1 MSEMKRYSV
10 GIDLGTSNTV
20 LAYAQAGSDE
30 IRVFEIEQLV
40 SPGEVAARALLP
52 SVRYHAAQGELSAGD
67 LQLPWSEGQ
76 WASSAVA
83 DKGAGQAAGPG
94 ANAGTGQTP
103 SQRAD
108 QDTRQAVGQRAV
120 QNARQ
125 VDGQRADQNATR
137 TTSPSA
143 TENAVHTA
151 SQRANNAA
159 VPFGDGSDAQAV
171 VIGRLARLLGAQIP
185 GRLVT
190 SAKSWLSHASVDRVA
205 PILPWGAA
213 DEVHKVSPVEASAS
227 YLAHVRAAW
236 NQRFPDAPLEHQDV
250 VLTVPASFDEGA
262 RALTVEAARMAG
274 LPALRL
280 LEEPQAAF
288 YDWLFHHRERLRA
301 ELAHT
306 RLVLICDVG
315 GGTTDLTLIEVSMA
329 DGEPQL
335 TRIGVGNHLML
346 GGDNMDLALAHLV
359 EARLAGG
366 GERTR
371 LSAASLSQ
379 LVERCRGAKELLLG
393 AQAPESA
400 SITLLGAGSRLVG
413 GARTAQITRDEV
425 ERVIVD
431 GFFPAVASHERPGRP
446 RGAIVEFGLPYATDA
461 AVTRHIAAFLSR
473 FEAQS
478 RKALGRDG
486 RDGRDAGAANGGDA
500 RTAKDAGAEAA
511 SDPTPRVDAASD
523 ASAQP
528 SPLPVPDTLLLNGGV
543 FRAHA
548 LTQRLANTLRT
559 WRGEPLNVLHN
570 DNPDVAVARGA
581 VAYSLARAGGA
592 PKIGGGSPRSYF
604 LVLDE
609 TAGGKQESQ
618 PAQRGICLLP
628 RGTEEGHEIL
638 IADRTFALRLGHP
651 VRFHLV
657 SSSADTVYAPGELAD
672 LTSGDFVRLPPIA
685 TIVQPR
691 GASSARETAVRIA
704 TSLTELG
711 TLEVHCIDRDNPAE
725 RWLLEFQLRRE
736 DAQVNLADDSTQA
749 RHPRLNEAIEQ
760 IDRCFGSRSQNVDK
774 KEVKRLRA
782 QLEQLLGSRESW
794 DSALLRELFG
804 ALWERARRRRRS
816 ADHERL
822 WLNLA
827 GYCVRPGFGYPLDEW
842 RVEQLWSLF
851 DDGIQYVQ
859 ESQVWSEWWT
869 LWRRAA
875 GGLDE
880 SAQLRVLDAM
890 HYLQTAAQSR
900 HKLPFDVSKTGI
912 ADMVRLSA
920 SLERIPVARK
930 IELGESV
937 LARLQKPSENHQ
949 SWWAVG
955 RIGARRPFYGSAH
968 SVVPPEVA
976 SQWLDAILA
985 LDWKKVDPAAFAAVQ
1000 IARMTGDR
1008 SRDVP
1013 EEMRNAVLR
1022 RLEAASA
1029 PRVWVTMVSET
1040 VELDNADEGRVFGES
1055 LPAGLKLISD

>member
-1 MSEMKRYSV
+1 MTEMKRYKV

-20 LAYAQAGSDE
+20 LAYAEAGNASE
-30 IRVFEIEQLV
+30 PIRVFEIEQLV
-40 SPGEVAARALLP
+40 SPGEVAARPLLP
-52 SVRYHAAQGELSAGD
+52 SVRYHAAAGELDAGD
-67 LQLPWSEGQ
+67 LQLPWTATVTATATATAKRA
-76 WASSAVA
+76 ASGGHGA
-83 DKGAGQAAGPG
+83 D
-94 ANAGTGQTP
+94 
-103 SQRAD
+103 R
-108 QDTRQAVGQRAV
+108 
-120 QNARQ
+120 
-125 VDGQRADQNATR
+125 
-137 TTSPSA
+137 
-143 TENAVHTA
+143 
-151 SQRANNAA
+151 
-159 VPFGDGSDAQAV
+159 GDGKAAQSPV
-171 VIGRLARLLGAQIP
+171 VIGRLARTLGGQVP
-185 GRLVT
+185 GRLVA

-213 DEVHKVSPVEASAS
+213 DDVLKVSPVEASAS

-236 NQRFPDAPLEHQDV
+236 NQRFAQAPLEHQDV

-274 LPALRL
+274 LPGLRL

-288 YDWLFHHRERLRA
+288 YDWLFHHRERLAA
-301 ELAHT
+301 ELADT

-315 GGTTDLTLIEVSMA
+315 GGTTDLTLIEVNLPENA
-329 DGEPQL
+329 EPEL

-346 GGDNMDLALAHLV
+346 GGDNMDLALAHRV
-359 EARLAGG
+359 EMRLSGGDGGSRGDGGGSNRGNAGDRSGDGVNRGNAGNGDGENRGNAGG
-366 GERTR
+366 SGGSNAIESSGSSASANSERKR

-379 LVERCRGAKELLLG
+379 LVERCRAAKEQLLG
-393 AQAPESA
+393 PQAPDST
-400 SITLLGAGSRLVG
+400 SITLLGAGSKLIG
-413 GARTAQITRDEV
+413 GARTAQLMRDEV
-425 ERVIVD
+425 EQIIVD
-431 GFFPAVASHERPGRP
+431 GFFPAVASSERPGRP

-473 FEAQS
+473 FAAQS
-478 RKALGRDG
+478 RKALDR
-486 RDGRDAGAANGGDA
+486 
-500 RTAKDAGAEAA
+500 AA
-511 SDPTPRVDAASD
+511 STDPD
-523 ASAQP
+523 ASV
-528 SPLPVPDTLLLNGGV
+528 PVPDTLLLNGGV
-543 FRAHA
+543 FRAEA
-548 LTQRLANTLRT
+548 LTRRLADTLGT

-570 DNPDVAVARGA
+570 HNPDVAVARGA
-581 VAYSLARAGGA
+581 VAYALARAGGA

-609 TAGGKQESQ
+609 TGDGKRDADAS
-618 PAQRGICLLP
+618 PRGICLLP

-638 IADRTFALRLGHP
+638 IEQRTFALRLGHP

-657 SSSADTVYAPGELAD
+657 SSSADTVYQAGQLIDLAD
-672 LTSGDFVRLPPIA
+672 GDFIRLPPIA

-691 GASSARETAVRIA
+691 DQARDSTSTSTGTRTARETAVRIA
-704 TSLTELG
+704 TSLTEVG
-711 TLEVHCIDRDNPAE
+711 TLEVHCIELDHPAQ

-736 DAQVNLADDSTQA
+736 DAQVNLAGDASET
-749 RHPRLNEAIEQ
+749 RHPSLDEAIDH
-760 IDRCFGSRSQNVDK
+760 IDRSFGSRSQNVGP
-774 KEVKRLRA
+774 KEIRRLRA
-782 QLEQLLGSRESW
+782 QLEQLLGPRESW

-827 GYCVRPGFGYPLDEW
+827 GYCVRPGFGYPLDAW

-851 DDGIQYVQ
+851 DDGIQYVN

-890 HYLQTAAQSR
+890 AYLQTAAQSR
-900 HKLPFDVSKTGI
+900 HKLPFDVSRTGFP
-912 ADMVRLSA
+912 DMLRLSA
-920 SLERIPVARK
+920 SLERIPVERK

-937 LARLQKPSENHQ
+937 LTRLKKPAENHQ
-949 SWWAVG
+949 GWWAVG

-968 SVVPPEVA
+968 GVVPPEVA
-976 SQWLDAILA
+976 GRWLDAILA

-1008 SRDVP
+1008 SRDLP
-1013 EEMRNAVLR
+1013 DAARDAVVR
-1022 RLEAASA
+1022 RLEAANA
-1029 PRVWVTMVSET
+1029 PRAWITMVSET

-1055 LPAGLKLISD
+1055 LPAGLKLIAG

>member
-1 MSEMKRYSV
+1 MNEMKRYSV

-20 LAYAQAGSDE
+20 LAYAEAGSPDGSPL

-40 SPGEVAARALLP
+40 SPGEVAARPLLP
-52 SVRYHAAQGELSAGD
+52 SVRYQAAQGELNPGD
-67 LQLPWSEGQ
+67 LQLPWSG
-76 WASSAVA
+76 
-83 DKGAGQAAGPG
+83 
-94 ANAGTGQTP
+94 
-103 SQRAD
+103 AD
-108 QDTRQAVGQRAV
+108 QSG
-120 QNARQ
+120 ARKDPQ
-125 VDGQRADQNATR
+125 Q
-137 TTSPSA
+137 
-143 TENAVHTA
+143 
-151 SQRANNAA
+151 
-159 VPFGDGSDAQAV
+159 DAQPV
-171 VIGRLARLLGAQIP
+171 VIGRLARVLGAQVP
-185 GRLVT
+185 GRLVS
-190 SAKSWLSHASVDRVA
+190 SAKSWLSHASVDRTA

-213 DEVHKVSPVEASAS
+213 DDVRKVSPVEASAS

-288 YDWLFHHRERLRA
+288 YDWLFHHREQLA
-301 ELAHT
+301 SELADT

-315 GGTTDLTLIEVSMA
+315 GGTTDLTLIEVGLR

-359 EARLAGG
+359 EARLPGG
-366 GERTR
+366 SNQPGERAR

-379 LVERCRGAKELLLG
+379 LVERCRNAKEQLLG
-393 AQAPESA
+393 AQAPDST
-400 SITLLGAGSRLVG
+400 SITLLGAGSKLIG
-413 GARTAQITRDEV
+413 GARTAQVTRDEV
-425 ERVIVD
+425 ERIIVD

-473 FEAQS
+473 FAAQS
-478 RKALGRDG
+478 RKALGIVES
-486 RDGRDAGAANGGDA
+486 AGSPD
-500 RTAKDAGAEAA
+500 EA
-511 SDPTPRVDAASD
+511 T
-523 ASAQP
+523 
-528 SPLPVPDTLLLNGGV
+528 LPVPDTLLLNGGV
-543 FRAHA
+543 FRAEA
-548 LTQRLANTLRT
+548 LTQRLASTLGT
-559 WRGEPLNVLHN
+559 WRGAALNVLHN

-581 VAYSLARAGGA
+581 VAYSLARSGNA

-609 TAGGKQESQ
+609 TGDGKTDAE
-618 PAQRGICLLP
+618 PVQRGICLLP

-657 SSSADTVYAPGELAD
+657 SSSADTVYRPGELIDLAD
-672 LTSGDFVRLPPIA
+672 GDFVRLPPLA

-691 GASSARETAVRIA
+691 GAKSARETAVRIA
-704 TSLTELG
+704 TSLTEVG
-711 TLEVHCIDRDNPAE
+711 TLDVHCIELDNPAQ

-736 DAQVNLADDSTQA
+736 DAQANLADDAAPA
-749 RHPRLNEAIEQ
+749 RHPALDQAIDH
-760 IDRCFGSRSQNVDK
+760 IDRCFGSRAQKVDP
-774 KEVKRLRA
+774 KEVKRLRS
-782 QLEQLLGSRESW
+782 QLEQLLGPRESW
-794 DSALLRELFG
+794 NSALLRELFG

-851 DDGIQYVQ
+851 DDGIQYVN

-890 HYLQTAAQSR
+890 AYLQGAAQSR
-900 HKLPFDVSKTGI
+900 HKLPFDVAKTGF

-920 SLERIPVARK
+920 SLERIPVERK

-937 LARLQKPSENHQ
+937 LTRLKKPAENHQ

-968 SVVPPEVA
+968 SVVPPETA
-976 SQWLDAILA
+976 GAWLNAILA
-985 LDWKKVDPAAFAAVQ
+985 LDWKKVDPAAFAAAQ
-1000 IARMTGDR
+1000 IARLTGDR
-1008 SRDVP
+1008 SRDLP
-1013 EEMRNAVLR
+1013 EDLRLAVVR
-1022 RLEAASA
+1022 RLEAANA
-1029 PRVWVTMVSET
+1029 PRAWITMVSES

-1055 LPAGLKLISD
+1055 LPAGLKLIGSGGSRD

>member
-1 MSEMKRYSV
+1 MTEMKRYSV

-20 LAYAQAGSDE
+20 LAYAEAGSPGGSPL
-30 IRVFEIEQLV
+30 IHVFEIEQLV
-40 SPGEVAARALLP
+40 SPGEVAARPLLP
-52 SVRYHAAQGELSAGD
+52 SVRYQAAQGELNPGD
-67 LQLPWSEGQ
+67 LQLPWSGTAQ
-76 WASSAVA
+76 S
-83 DKGAGQAAGPG
+83 GARKDAQ
-94 ANAGTGQTP
+94 
-103 SQRAD
+103 
-108 QDTRQAVGQRAV
+108 QDTQ
-120 QNARQ
+120 
-125 VDGQRADQNATR
+125 
-137 TTSPSA
+137 P
-143 TENAVHTA
+143 
-151 SQRANNAA
+151 
-159 VPFGDGSDAQAV
+159 V
-171 VIGRLARLLGAQIP
+171 VIGRLARVLGAQVP
-185 GRLVT
+185 GRLVS
-190 SAKSWLSHASVDRVA
+190 SAKSWLSHASVDRTA

-213 DEVHKVSPVEASAS
+213 EDVRKVSPVEASAS

-236 NQRFPDAPLEHQDV
+236 NQRFPDAPLERQDV

-274 LPALRL
+274 LPTLKL

-288 YDWLFHHRERLRA
+288 YDWLFHHRERLA
-301 ELAHT
+301 SELADT

-315 GGTTDLTLIEVSMA
+315 GGTTDLTLIEVGLR

-359 EARLAGG
+359 EARLPGG
-366 GERTR
+366 SNQSGERAR

-379 LVERCRGAKELLLG
+379 LVERCRNAKEELLG
-393 AQAPESA
+393 AQAPDST
-400 SITLLGAGSRLVG
+400 SITLLGAGSKLIG
-413 GARTAQITRDEV
+413 GARTAQVTRDEV
-425 ERVIVD
+425 ERIIVD

-473 FEAQS
+473 FAAQS
-478 RKALGRDG
+478 RKALGVVEPSGSSD
-486 RDGRDAGAANGGDA
+486 
-500 RTAKDAGAEAA
+500 EA
-511 SDPTPRVDAASD
+511 T
-523 ASAQP
+523 
-528 SPLPVPDTLLLNGGV
+528 LPVPDTLLLNGGV
-543 FRAHA
+543 FRAEA
-548 LTQRLANTLRT
+548 LTQRLASTLGT
-559 WRGEPLNVLHN
+559 WRGEALNVLHN

-581 VAYSLARAGGA
+581 VAYSLARSGNA

-609 TAGGKQESQ
+609 AGDGKPDAE
-618 PAQRGICLLP
+618 PVQRGICLLP

-657 SSSADTVYAPGELAD
+657 SSSADTVYRAGELID
-672 LTSGDFVRLPPIA
+672 LAGGDFVRLPPIA

-691 GASSARETAVRIA
+691 GAKSARETAVQIA
-704 TSLTELG
+704 TSLTEVG
-711 TLEVHCIDRDNPAE
+711 TLDVHCIELDDPTQ

-736 DAQVNLADDSTQA
+736 HAQVSLTDDAAQA
-749 RHPRLNEAIEQ
+749 RHPALDQAIDH
-760 IDRCFGSRSQNVDK
+760 IDRCFGSRAQKVDP
-774 KEVKRLRA
+774 KEVKRLRS
-782 QLEQLLGSRESW
+782 QLEQLLGPRESW
-794 DSALLRELFG
+794 NSALLRELFG

-851 DDGIQYVQ
+851 DDGIQYVN

-890 HYLQTAAQSR
+890 AYLQGAAQSR
-900 HKLPFDVSKTGI
+900 HKLPFDVAKTGFT
-912 ADMVRLSA
+912 DMVRLSA
-920 SLERIPVARK
+920 SLERIPVERK

-937 LARLQKPSENHQ
+937 LARLKKPAENHQ

-968 SVVPPEVA
+968 SVVPPETA
-976 SQWLDAILA
+976 GAWLDAILA

-1008 SRDVP
+1008 SRDLP
-1013 EEMRNAVLR
+1013 EDSRLAVVR
-1022 RLEAASA
+1022 RLEAANA
-1029 PRVWVTMVSET
+1029 PRAWITMVSES

-1055 LPAGLKLISD
+1055 LPAGLKLIAS